1 MKKLLS
7 ATMKLFSEMFSIEEG
22 WVELPSNI

>member
-7 ATMKLFSEMFSIEEG
+7 ATMKLFSEMFSVEEG